1 MTQLDAAL
9 AKIDELIAALRSG
22 ALFFFFFSTAAPG
35 QAAQPANAPPTVK
48 AKQPK
53 KASKLAA
60 KPASAAVAAD
70 TDAFDKAQ
78 LAIGRVKSVS
88 DHPSGSE
95 KLWLCKVD
103 VGDGNE
109 RQASVAAYLREVAGW
124 GSGVEMCTTQPQLLS
139 TCLLFSQ
146 VV

>member
-22 ALFFFFFSTAAPG
+22 ALFSTAAPG
-35 QAAQPANAPPTVK
+35 QAAQPANAPPAVK

-53 KASKLAA
+53 KANKPAA

-70 TDAFDKAQ
+70 VDAFDKAQ

-103 VGDGNE
+103 VGGGNE
-109 RQASVAAYLREVAGW
+109 RQASVAAYLSEVAG
-124 GSGVEMCTTQPQLLS
+124 
-139 TCLLFSQ
+139 
-146 VV
+146 